1 LKSGTATRSPTSH
14 MRENIIHIGS
24 DAEYKEVYCR
34 GAFATYRK
42 TSRTRISF
50 INAKIPG
57 AVRAGDPPAIPTSV
71 LQEFGSETE
80 ATTALNRWAD
90 APGDVPLL
98 KKLDEP
104 GSKKTVS
111 SGSHKKRLV
120 GPGQLDFQ
128 FS

>member
-1 LKSGTATRSPTSH
+1 MKNT
-14 MRENIIHIGS
+14 IHIGS
-24 DAEYKEVYCR
+24 GAQYEETYRR
-34 GAFATYRK
+34 GGFAVYRK
-42 TSRTRISF
+42 TSETGISF

-57 AVRAGDPPAIPTSV
+57 AVRAGDPPTVPTSV

-90 APGDVPLL
+90 APVDVPLL

-111 SGSHKKRLV
+111 SGFHKKRLI
-120 GPGQLDFQ
+120 GPGQLDLQ